1 MDYIVHGILCARILE
16 RCWILLNA
24 FFVCLWE
31 DCVLLV
37 LYSINT
43 VYYID
48 LFYMWNQ
55 HCIPGINPVWS
66 YNPCFKKLL
75 SFFISS
81 DLAVVGLSCG
91 MWDLVPW
98 AGTDP
103 SSLHW
108 KCKVLASLSHWT
120 TRKIAGFDLLAFCWG
135 FLHLFLLLL
144 LLLSCLVLLDSFDPV
159 DCSTLASSVLHRL
172 LEIAQIHVHWVGD
185 AIQPSRPLSS
195 PFPPVLSLSQCQGF
209 FQWVGSLHQ
218 VAKILE
224 LQLQHQS
231 FQWIFRIDF
240 L

>member
-1 MDYIVHGILCARILE
+1 MWKSVVCVCESLSVVSDSLPPRGHIAHGILCARILE

-31 DCVLLV
+31 DWVLLV

-43 VYYID
+43 VYYVD

-98 AGTDP
+98 VGTEP

-108 KCKVLASLSHWT
+108 KCQVLASLSHWT
-120 TRKIAGFDLLAFCWG
+120 ARKIAGFDLLAFFCG
-135 FLHLFLLLL
+135 FLHF
-144 LLLSCLVLLDSFDPV
+144 CCCTFNYVYCWKF
-159 DCSTLASSVLHRL
+159 C
-172 LEIAQIHVHWVGD
+172 
-185 AIQPSRPLSS
+185 
-195 PFPPVLSLSQCQGF
+195 
-209 FQWVGSLHQ
+209 
-218 VAKILE
+218 
-224 LQLQHQS
+224 
-231 FQWIFRIDF
+231 
-240 L
+240 